1 METSQGG
8 NPPMMSRI
16 GAQMPGNYGQI
27 LHQTEQ
33 EQHQPANN
41 PQWASQQPNEGM
53 QTQQYYQ
60 QPQGYGQQQQQQQPS
75 YYQQQPT
82 QGFSHGQGGVPTY
95 EPNVLPP
102 APAQG
107 QRQVNFDNMPPWAGM
122 PGCAAAFDA
131 GGPQPGEQGG
141 YSVVGQPP
149 QGQVG
154 GAGVSNMFGPQAT
167 PQSGKLMTVWK
178 QYKDVIIVILIVY
191 LLLKYAVPQAK
202 RVLPGMFGN
211 FETSLPATAL
221 FALSV
226 GGVYQG
232 SKRVI

>member
-1 METSQGG
+1 
-8 NPPMMSRI
+8 
-16 GAQMPGNYGQI
+16 MPGNYGQI

-41 PQWASQQPNEGM
+41 PQWATQQQSEGM
-53 QTQQYYQ
+53 QTQGYYQ
-60 QPQGYGQQQQQQQPS
+60 QPQGYGQQQPG
-75 YYQQQPT
+75 YYQQQQPT

-102 APAQG
+102 APPQG

-122 PGCAAAFDA
+122 PGCSAAFDA
-131 GGPQPGEQGG
+131 GGQQQGEPGG

-149 QGQVG
+149 QGEIG
-154 GAGVSNMFGPQAT
+154 GSVQGMYGAYPQ
-167 PQSGKLMTVWK
+167 PGGGKLVTVWK
-178 QYKDVIIVILIVY
+178 QYKDVILVVLIVY

-202 RVLPGMFGN
+202 KVLPGMFGN

-226 GGVYQG
+226 GGIFQG